1 MPDIIADL
9 ELKVTSSAKGSTQ
22 AIDKLASSLEGLKA
36 SLSGFS
42 DGYEATFTGL
52 ANGLTQLKSATSGWD
67 TRGIKSMSSS
77 LTKLSASA
85 EQVNR
90 TFSILKSG
98 MIVGD
103 TTGID
108 ALATALKGFTG
119 ITVDPNLPA
128 LIAYIQQMS
137 KISIPDNIGSKLDDF
152 ANGMRRFTGF
162 SVDPNLPPLL
172 VLIQKMSTI
181 NIPPDLGMRLVAL
194 ASALTTFGS
203 VSGRIG
209 TVDKSITSLVSAIA
223 SLARADLTTAASQ
236 LPILTQTL
244 SDLIDTVRAGGG
256 VDRSLTN
263 LINALTRLARATTT
277 ASGAISNLNLTVGQ
291 APRHTERAHRGYNNL
306 YMMLIK
312 FRTLLWGLRTAWR
325 ALSSSISDASSLTE
339 VANVVGT
346 VYSDN
351 ARQRL
356 EGLSKQ
362 AIQDYGMSELSFK
375 QMASRF
381 QAMGTAMGITNESV
395 AEAEKNFEKWHLIN
409 KATEGE
415 IYGVNTK
422 SMSDMSMTLTELA
435 ADIGSFYDTSV
446 EDVQAALSAVYTGQ
460 TRPLTLAA

>member
-22 AIDKLASSLEGLKA
+22 AIDKLASSLEGLKT
-36 SLSGFS
+36 SLSGFT
-42 DGYEATFTGL
+42 DGYESTFTGL
-52 ANGLTQLKSATSGWD
+52 ANGLSQLKAATTGWN
-67 TRGIKSMSSS
+67 TKGVQSMANS

-103 TTGID
+103 TSGLD
-108 ALATALKGFTG
+108 ALANALKGFTG
-119 ITVDPNLPA
+119 FSIDRNLPA

-137 KISIPDNIGSKLDDF
+137 KISIPDNIGSKLDEF
-152 ANGMRRFTGF
+152 ANAMRRFSGF

-203 VSGRIG
+203 MTGRIG
-209 TVDKSITSLVSAIA
+209 TIDSSITNLVSAIA
-223 SLARADLTTAASQ
+223 RLAKADLVTAAAQ
-236 LPILTQTL
+236 LPVLTQSL
-244 SDLIDTVRAGGG
+244 SDLITTVNAGGG

-277 ASGAISNLNLTVGQ
+277 ANGAISNLNLTVGQ
-291 APRHTERAHRGYNNL
+291 APRHVERAHRSYNNI

-325 ALSSSISDASSLTE
+325 ALSSSISDASSLVE
-339 VANVVGT
+339 VGNVVGT
-346 VYSDN
+346 VYSDS
-351 ARQRL
+351 ARKQL
-356 EGLSKQ
+356 EQLSHD
-362 AIQDYGMSELSFK
+362 AIQNYGMSELSFK

-381 QAMGTAMGITNESV
+381 QAMGTAMGISNEAV
-395 AEAEKNFEKWHLIN
+395 AGAEENFRKWNLTN
-409 KATEGE
+409 KATGD
-415 IYGVNTK
+415 IYGVMTGN
-422 SMSDMSMTLTELA
+422 MSDMSMTLTELA

-446 EDVQAALSAVYTGQ
+446 EDVQTALSAVYTGQ